1 MYSQMK
7 AASLMPIINPIKKSC
22 NRPKLELHKVLEM
35 EFEND
40 VSKTNSDEGSVCRSS
55 LSNKQKPQLRTMINM
70 MLLFQITIL
79 QGGLTNTPCIYH
91 QNFGLKTLAS
101 ENLIVNLYKA
111 PKLIS

>member
-1 MYSQMK
+1 MK

-70 MLLFQITIL
+70 MLLFQLLFYKEDLQTLLVFIITRIL
-79 QGGLTNTPCIYH
+79 FAKP
-91 QNFGLKTLAS
+91 
-101 ENLIVNLYKA
+101 
-111 PKLIS
+111 